1 MLVNLFT
8 QIGRLT
14 KDGAGTIKEETESK
28 GGGEFAVLRNREESP
43 VNSQHR
49 TTLVPDLNGRSSAV
63 QFLEDYDQVSRDLM
77 VSLDENRSLTEQLM
91 QATNMAQVLSRDLD
105 QQRTLT
111 QRESARAN
119 MWLGYTMKLIGQLET
134 IRASIDS
141 AKAIGQ
147 DAAREAAEYGLNDE
161 AGRDDQQGLAEVV
174 NGMTPRATT
183 TTAPPLNRLT
193 T

>member
-1 MLVNLFT
+1 MST
-8 QIGRLT
+8 QH
-14 KDGAGTIKEETESK
+14 KAS
-28 GGGEFAVLRNREESP
+28 
-43 VNSQHR
+43 
-49 TTLVPDLNGRSSAV
+49 LVPELNGRSSAV

-77 VSLDENRSLTEQLM
+77 VSRDENRSLNEQLM

-105 QQRTLT
+105 QQRQLT

-134 IRASIDS
+134 IRASIES

-147 DAAREAAEYGLNDE
+147 DAAREAAARGLSDASDE
-161 AGRDDQQGLAEVV
+161 DPTAIEKVV
-174 NGMTPRATT
+174 NGMTPRTVATT
-183 TTAPPLNRLT
+183 EPPVNRLT

>member
-1 MLVNLFT
+1 MST
-8 QIGRLT
+8 QH
-14 KDGAGTIKEETESK
+14 KA
-28 GGGEFAVLRNREESP
+28 
-43 VNSQHR
+43 
-49 TTLVPDLNGRSSAV
+49 TLVPELNGRSSAA

-77 VSLDENRSLTEQLM
+77 LSRDENRSLSEQVM

-105 QQRTLT
+105 QQRELT

-147 DAAREAAEYGLNDE
+147 DAAREAAAQGLNDGTRE
-161 AGRDDQQGLAEVV
+161 DQQGLEKVV
-174 NGMTPRATT
+174 SGMTPRTT

>member
-1 MLVNLFT
+1 MST
-8 QIGRLT
+8 QH
-14 KDGAGTIKEETESK
+14 K
-28 GGGEFAVLRNREESP
+28 
-43 VNSQHR
+43 
-49 TTLVPDLNGRSSAV
+49 TTLVPELSSRSSAV

-77 VSLDENRSLTEQLM
+77 ITRDENRSLNEQLM

-134 IRASIDS
+134 IRASIES

-147 DAAREAAEYGLNDE
+147 DAAREAAARGLNDGGHE
-161 AGRDDQQGLAEVV
+161 DQQGLEKVI
-174 NGMTPRATT
+174 NDMTPRTTATT
-183 TTAPPLNRLT
+183 TTAPPVNRLT
-193 T
+193 S

>member
-1 MLVNLFT
+1 MST
-8 QIGRLT
+8 QH
-14 KDGAGTIKEETESK
+14 KAS
-28 GGGEFAVLRNREESP
+28 
-43 VNSQHR
+43 
-49 TTLVPDLNGRSSAV
+49 LVPELNGRSSAV

-77 VSLDENRSLTEQLM
+77 VARDENRSLSEQLM

-105 QQRTLT
+105 QQRQLT

-134 IRASIDS
+134 IRASIES

-147 DAAREAAEYGLNDE
+147 DAAREAAARGLNDASDE
-161 AGRDDQQGLAEVV
+161 DPTAIEKVV
-174 NGMTPRATT
+174 NGMTPRTAATT
-183 TTAPPLNRLT
+183 EPPVNRLT

>member
-1 MLVNLFT
+1 MST
-8 QIGRLT
+8 QQ
-14 KDGAGTIKEETESK
+14 KA
-28 GGGEFAVLRNREESP
+28 
-43 VNSQHR
+43 
-49 TTLVPDLNGRSSAV
+49 TLVPELNGRSSAV

-77 VSLDENRSLTEQLM
+77 VARDENRSLSEQLM

-105 QQRTLT
+105 QQRQLT

-134 IRASIDS
+134 IRASIES

-147 DAAREAAEYGLNDE
+147 DAAREAAARGLNDE
-161 AGRDDQQGLAEVV
+161 DPTEVEKVV
-174 NGMTPRATT
+174 NGMTPRATA
-183 TTAPPLNRLT
+183 TTAPPVNRLT